1 MRTKS
6 FLAALVMSALI
17 VPAFAQGPGG
27 GGGPPPASN
36 VRGKIVKVD
45 GRNVTVKTREGQT
58 VNVALT
64 ADAGVRYM
72 KKSKLS
78 DVKQGD
84 YISIL
89 SMPGKDGKQHAV
101 DIHGIPA
108 RAPENQI
115 PFDYAPNSMMTN
127 AHVQGV
133 VKAKNGNT
141 LTVTQRGQTSEFII
155 DGKTMIDTG
164 ADGAMSDLKP
174 GKAVFIRA
182 NKAADGALTANNI
195 TVEKNGFK
203 PVM

>member
-6 FLAALVMSALI
+6 FLVALILAALAMPAL
-17 VPAFAQGPGG
+17 AQAPG
-27 GGGPPPASN
+27 GGGPPPATN

-64 ADAGVRYM
+64 PDAGVRYM
-72 KKSKLS
+72 KKSKFS
-78 DVKQGD
+78 DIKQGD
-84 YISIL
+84 YLSIL
-89 SMPGKDGKQHAV
+89 SMPGKDGKQHAL
-101 DIHGIPA
+101 DIHGLPA

-115 PFDYAPNSMMTN
+115 PFDYAPSSMMTN

-133 VKAKNGNT
+133 AKAKNGNV
-141 LTVTQRGQTSEFII
+141 LTVTQKGQTSEFVV
-155 DGKTMIDTG
+155 DRKTMIDTG
-164 ADGAMSDLKP
+164 VDGAMTDLKA

-182 NKAADGALTANNI
+182 NKGADGALTANNI